1 MLTHIGRKQGRDCRA
16 PCTNGPENASLPV
29 DRAAQLVAKSQ
40 QSTLDFVWFD
50 GWNWI
55 EIERSKETNCN
66 AATGSFATSPGMI
79 GENREEVIQAR
90 DLHAEVPPKNSYSPI
105 ISQFAA
111 AQNI

>member
-1 MLTHIGRKQGRDCRA
+1 
-16 PCTNGPENASLPV
+16 
-29 DRAAQLVAKSQ
+29 
-40 QSTLDFVWFD
+40 
-50 GWNWI
+50 
-55 EIERSKETNCN
+55 
-66 AATGSFATSPGMI
+66 MI